1 MNFRKKGTKR
11 ELISQV
17 PSYNV
22 SIEKDLLKTCLSWVF
37 FYAFLI
43 NLKEAIYM
51 LLEEYTLEN
60 TKIKFYDDY
69 IVENISNQKEYI
81 DNVIINLIRKINTSL
96 L

>member
-1 MNFRKKGTKR
+1 
-11 ELISQV
+11 
-17 PSYNV
+17 
-22 SIEKDLLKTCLSWVF
+22 
-37 FYAFLI
+37 
-43 NLKEAIYM
+43 M